1 MYELAV
7 VQAIKGNR
15 GGGLTSVVAVLVS
28 DIVSLRE
35 RGTWQGVINIIS
47 GTGTGVDAGE
57 YLGRQQSGGA

>member
-1 MYELAV
+1 M
-7 VQAIKGNR
+7 
-15 GGGLTSVVAVLVS
+15 LVS

-57 YLGRQQSGGA
+57 YLGRQQSGGAGTFISDYQVSLSNVPTSLGPS